1 MQVFEGVGGIM
12 SVEQVPTDQAMVSLS
27 GLKSLDAN
35 AENSLAQKNTADKR
49 ALDESTSQPIAA
61 QAEKLLEKQQME
73 KVALA
78 EQEKESAENKE
89 EVEQSLEVI
98 NELLPLKN
106 TNLIFEFDDIAEP
119 PIVKVV
125 DKNTEEIIREI
136 PPKNLRKITQA
147 LNDMADSITKTG
159 ALFNS
164 EV

>member
-1 MQVFEGVGGIM
+1 M
-12 SVEQVPTDQAMVSLS
+12 SVEQVPTDQALVSLS
-27 GLKSLDAN
+27 GLKSLEVN
-35 AENSLAQKNTADKR
+35 ADNALADKKSVDKR
-49 ALDESTSQPIAA
+49 ALDETSSQPIAN
-61 QAEKLLEKQQME
+61 QAEKILEKKQME
-73 KVALA
+73 KAELA

-125 DKNTEEIIREI
+125 DKNTDEIIREI
-136 PPKNLRKITQA
+136 PPKNLKKITQA
-147 LNDMADSITKTG
+147 LNDMADSINKTG

>member
-1 MQVFEGVGGIM
+1 M
-12 SVEQVPTDQAMVSLS
+12 SVEQVPTDQALLSLS
-27 GLKSLDAN
+27 GLKSLEVN
-35 AENSLAQKNTADKR
+35 ADNALADKKSAVKR
-49 ALDESTSQPIAA
+49 ALDETSSQPIAN
-61 QAEKLLEKQQME
+61 QAEKILEKKQME
-73 KVALA
+73 KAELA

-125 DKNTEEIIREI
+125 DKNTDEIIREI
-136 PPKNLRKITQA
+136 PPKNLKKITQA
-147 LNDMADSITKTG
+147 LNDMADSINKTG

>member
-1 MQVFEGVGGIM
+1 M
-12 SVEQVPTDQAMVSLS
+12 SVEQVPTDQALVSLS
-27 GLKSLDAN
+27 GLKSLEVN
-35 AENSLAQKNTADKR
+35 ADNALADKKSAVKR
-49 ALDESTSQPIAA
+49 ALDETSSQPIAN
-61 QAEKLLEKQQME
+61 QAEKILEKKQME
-73 KVALA
+73 KAELA

-125 DKNTEEIIREI
+125 DKNTDEIIREI
-136 PPKNLRKITQA
+136 PPKNLKKITQA
-147 LNDMADSITKTG
+147 LNDMADSINKTG